1 MVEIPVAKTN
11 MADDKWRFLDVA
23 LYCTQASSHINSHL
37 VKLRSIFFTLRCS
50 PSCRR
55 TKWTPLISLSG
66 KTNSGSLGLSEK
78 NPAGGL
84 WWPFG
89 KRSKAG
95 HEGDAPTKIEV
106 VMPRLCLRRN
116 MFVAL
121 KRVKQSIAGAPKG
134 AF

>member
-1 MVEIPVAKTN
+1 MFAFVQTHK
-11 MADDKWRFLDVA
+11 MAVPDFIVWQNKQWE
-23 LYCTQASSHINSHL
+23 
-37 VKLRSIFFTLRCS
+37 
-50 PSCRR
+50 
-55 TKWTPLISLSG
+55 SG
-66 KTNSGSLGLSEK
+66 PERK

-84 WWPFG
+84 CWPFG